1 MLEILV
7 VEPPFLKEN
16 CIGKHMSS
24 PSLKELFK
32 VFLKLGCTAFGG
44 PAAHMAMMRTEVV
57 EKRKWLTENE
67 LMDLIGAANL
77 IPGPNSTELAI
88 FIGAKLQGWRGLI
101 VSGLTFI
108 LPAFFMVMGLA
119 WLYVSLGTFPDTSYL
134 LQGMRPAV
142 FAVVLVAIYKFAKTA
157 VTGYETI
164 VVSCLGALLA
174 FLGVHELV
182 IIFGLG
188 ISFGLYRKFSPKK
201 LSISLELFLFFLK
214 VGSVL
219 FGSGYVL
226 LAYLQ
231 KGLVENQ
238 KLLSSSQLLDAVT
251 IGQVTPGPV
260 FTTATFIGYIV
271 NGVEGAALSTLGIF
285 LPSFVFVALV
295 SPFIF
300 RLRKNAFLSSFLD
313 GVNAASVGLMIYVL
327 TLLGMESMRTIPTL
341 TLGVLALFLHLK
353 FPKINSAILI
363 VTGGIIFFLLKP

>member
-1 MLEILV
+1 MT
-7 VEPPFLKEN
+7 EPTLKE
-16 CIGKHMSS
+16 I
-24 PSLKELFK
+24 FK
-32 VFLKLGCTAFGG
+32 VFLRLGCTAFGG

-88 FIGAKLQGWRGLI
+88 FIGAKLQGFRGLL

-108 LPAFFMVMGLA
+108 LPAFFMVLGLA
-119 WLYVSLGTFPDTSYL
+119 WLYVKMGLFFPDTNYFL
-134 LQGMRPAV
+134 MGMRPAV
-142 FAVVLVAIYKFAKTA
+142 FAIVIVAIYKFSKTA
-157 VTGYETI
+157 ITNKETLF
-164 VVSCLGALLA
+164 VGALS
-174 FLGVHELV
+174 FLMSWFGVHELV
-182 IIFGLG
+182 VIFGLG
-188 ISFGLYRKFSPKK
+188 LLNGCYRIVGKKK
-201 LSISLELFLFFLK
+201 LSLSPELFLFFLK

-231 KGLVENQ
+231 KGLVEDHHW
-238 KLLSSSQLLDAVT
+238 LSEMQLMDAIT

-260 FTTATFIGYIV
+260 FTTATFIGYLV
-271 NGVEGAALSTLGIF
+271 NGFEGATVSTIGIF
-285 LPSFVFVALV
+285 LPSFILVAAV
-295 SPFIF
+295 TPFIT
-300 RLRKNAFLSSFLD
+300 RLRKSVFFSAFLD

-327 TLLGMESMRTIPTL
+327 ILLGQESLNTISTI
-341 TLGVLALFLHLK
+341 TLGAICLFMHVK